1 MTAALVVFVVIV
13 FFVVLY
19 AIAAIKVLR
28 EYERAVV
35 FRLGRLFP
43 EPKGPGQIS
52 LTRIVLALVPSLFQ
66 SSTP

>member
-1 MTAALVVFVVIV
+1 MTAAAVVLAVVV

-28 EYERAVV
+28 EYERGIV

-43 EPKGPGQIS
+43 TPKGPGLIF
-52 LTRIVLALVPSLFQ
+52 LIPIVDKMVR
-66 SSTP
+66 STCERSR